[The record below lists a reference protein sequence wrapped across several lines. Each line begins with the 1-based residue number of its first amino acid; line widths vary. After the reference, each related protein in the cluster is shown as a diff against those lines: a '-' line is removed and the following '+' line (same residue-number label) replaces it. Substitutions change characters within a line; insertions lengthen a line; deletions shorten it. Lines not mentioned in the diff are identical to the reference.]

1 MASGGIAR
9 ELTSKEADIQ
19 KMLAAEVHLGAKNCD
34 FQMERYVFK
43 RRNDG
48 AESLIHSSSSLYNM
62 AMVDEAVSYQNMASL
77 NSTKTDRKILIRV
90 TRLWLSIFVEDESF
104 DFLDSRC

>member
-43 RRNDG
+43 RRNNG
-48 AESLIHSSSSLYNM
+48 TFYITFCFFLVFLYFLIS
-62 AMVDEAVSYQNMASL
+62 D
-77 NSTKTDRKILIRV
+77 I
-90 TRLWLSIFVEDESF
+90 
-104 DFLDSRC
+104 

>member
-48 AESLIHSSSSLYNM
+48 TFYITFCFFLVFLYFLISRYIN
-62 AMVDEAVSYQNMASL
+62 Q
-77 NSTKTDRKILIRV
+77 TKPNIFGISRSHRNFNLGKLIILINV
-90 TRLWLSIFVEDESF
+90 VYY
-104 DFLDSRC
+104 SREG